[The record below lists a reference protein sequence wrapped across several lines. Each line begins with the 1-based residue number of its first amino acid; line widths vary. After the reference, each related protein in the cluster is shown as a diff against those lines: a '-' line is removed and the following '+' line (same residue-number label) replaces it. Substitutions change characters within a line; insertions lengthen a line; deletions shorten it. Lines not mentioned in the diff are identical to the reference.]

1 MRRTPSAIPILAALL
16 CLYLAAPFAAGLGRV
31 GAADWHQAGWQRI
44 ARAGVVSAGSASA
57 ATLLIALGGIPLGYL
72 LARRRTRAMAALGFL
87 VQMPLALPPLTS
99 GILLLFLLG
108 DASPIGRLTRG
119 ALTDSIAGI
128 VLAEMF
134 VAAPFLV
141 VAARAAF
148 AAIDPALEDVAST
161 LGHRPAAVFRRVG
174 LALGW
179 RTIAA
184 GLLLAW
190 LRAFGEFGAT
200 VMVAYHPYSL
210 PVLTY
215 VAFGGEGLP
224 AMLPI
229 LLPTMAVAVAVM
241 ALSQLAFRLPARG
254 AQAAGWPSPL
264 AARLLDEAPGPG
276 PRPGPRVTLAL
287 YRRLDDFE
295 LDVSWRTEARRL
307 AILGPSGSGKSL
319 TLRLIAGLDDGASEV
334 GFGGR
339 DLARLPPE
347 ARGIAYVPQSYA
359 LMPHL
364 TVAEQVRF
372 AARADPALASHWT
385 RRLGL
390 EALGRRRPHELSL
403 GQQQRVALARA
414 LSRGSAGL
422 LLLDEPFS
430 ALDAGLRARTRQE
443 LRTLQDDIEA
453 TTVLVTHD
461 AAEALLLADELLLL
475 DGGRVLQAGPASMVF
490 ARPANEL
497 AARLLGA
504 ETIGH
509 GTVARPDAIDLGE
522 VLLPVAG
529 APLTPGMR
537 VGWAAR
543 PSQIRLCAAGA
554 PGLAASLLSRG
565 AVSAGQRRVALR
577 LGESVLDMLADPDCP
592 PAGPCAVRI
601 DPASVQVWP
610 A

>member
-1 MRRTPSAIPILAALL
+1 MRRTPSAIPILASLL
-16 CLYLAAPFAAGLGRV
+16 CLYLVAPFAAGLGRV
-31 GAADWHQAGWQRI
+31 GSADWHQAGWHRI
-44 ARAGVVSAGSASA
+44 ARAGAVSAGSASA

-241 ALSQLAFRLPARG
+241 ALSRLAFRLPARG
-254 AQAAGWPSPL
+254 APSAAWPSPL
-264 AARLLDEAPGPG
+264 AARLPDEAS
-276 PRPGPRVTLAL
+276 RPGPQLRLAL
-287 YRRLDDFE
+287 HRRLDNFE

-319 TLRLIAGLDDGASEV
+319 TLRLIAGLDEGASEV
-334 GFGGR
+334 GLGGR

-347 ARGIAYVPQSYA
+347 ARGIAYVPQGYA

-390 EALGRRRPHELSL
+390 EALEHRRPDELSL

-414 LSRGSAGL
+414 LSRASARL

-430 ALDAGLRARTRQE
+430 ALDAGLRARTRDE
-443 LRTLQDDIEA
+443 LRALQREIEA

-475 DGGRVLQAGPASMVF
+475 DAGRVLQAGPASMVF
-490 ARPANEL
+490 ARPASEL

-509 GTVARPDAIDLGE
+509 GHVARPDAIDLGG
-522 VLLPVAG
+522 VVLPVAG

-543 PSQIRLCAAGA
+543 PGQIRLCPADAT
-554 PGLAASLLSRG
+554 GLAASLLSRG
-565 AVSAGQRRVALR
+565 AACAGQRRVALR
-577 LGESVLDMLADPDCP
+577 FGESVLDMLADPDCP
-592 PAGPCAVRI
+592 PAGPCVVRI